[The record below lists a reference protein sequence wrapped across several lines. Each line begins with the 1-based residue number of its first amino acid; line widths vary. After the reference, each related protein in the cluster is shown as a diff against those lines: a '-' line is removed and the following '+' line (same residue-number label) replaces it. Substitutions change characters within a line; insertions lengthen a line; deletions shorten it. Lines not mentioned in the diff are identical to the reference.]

1 MSPHGESGRKS
12 RTRLVYWSPVIDPD
26 TEAESVR
33 RRAGLEDED
42 LPSGAAL
49 ANALGVNVRKVDP
62 RLLRGSDACLIKL
75 HGSYEIFVA
84 RKLPPV
90 RLHWAI
96 AHELSEMRL
105 KEIGYELAD
114 VEQRADAIAA
124 ALVMPRSVYRVA
136 VREYGARVD
145 ALAPDF
151 LVDQTAAAL
160 RLAEVREAEVAVVVT
175 PQRVYARA
183 PEEWC
188 LPSEAAIRRGRL
200 AAHPDVKTVPITDAH
215 RRTLYVV
222 R

>member
-151 LVDQTAAAL
+151 LV
-160 RLAEVREAEVAVVVT
+160 VAVVVT

-188 LPSEAAIRRGRL
+188 LPSEAEIRRGRL